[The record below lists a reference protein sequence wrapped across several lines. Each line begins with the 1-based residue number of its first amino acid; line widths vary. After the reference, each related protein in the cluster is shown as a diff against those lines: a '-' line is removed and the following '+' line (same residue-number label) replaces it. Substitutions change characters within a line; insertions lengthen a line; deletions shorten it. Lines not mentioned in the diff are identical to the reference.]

1 MMKKLCVVFLAC
13 ALLFSV
19 FSLMASAEEEPTWVF
34 NVNGVNGKIAGEDAY
49 VFTTQ
54 EAYEGGNPNW
64 AVTILLEVQD
74 NGLLKVKQ
82 APIQGAGS
90 VPAEVKIGNGVVA
103 LVVHSA
109 GSDAAAKDQYANVES
124 KLAARDATVGM
135 YILLDGIDLDAGT
148 GSGTASLYATAPT
161 VTPADDPSDEP
172 SEEPSEEPSDEPSEE
187 PSDEPSSEDPA
198 PESSEPDSA
207 SEPAEGSTDA
217 ESSMPESSTPES
229 SAPVSS
235 EESAAPT
242 ENGDDSSDEG
252 SIIPIV
258 VIVIAVVAIV
268 ASAVVVVIKRKK

>member
-19 FSLMASAEEEPTWVF
+19 FSLIASAEEEPTWVF
-34 NVNGVNGKIAGEDAY
+34 DVNGVNGKIAGEDAY
-49 VFTTQ
+49 IFTTQ

-82 APIQGAGS
+82 APISGAGA
-90 VPAEVKIGNGVVA
+90 VPDGVKIGNGVVA

-124 KLAARDATVGM
+124 KLAAKEVTAGM
-135 YILLDGIDLDAGT
+135 YILLSGIDLDAGT

-161 VTPADDPSDEP
+161 GTPVDDPSEEP
-172 SEEPSEEPSDEPSEE
+172 SDEPSEEPSDEPSEE
-187 PSDEPSSEDPA
+187 PSEEPSSEDPA

-207 SEPAEGSTDA
+207 SEPADA
-217 ESSMPESSTPES
+217 ESSAPESSTPES

-235 EESAAPT
+235 EESAAPS
-242 ENGDDSSDEG
+242 ENDDDSSDSG